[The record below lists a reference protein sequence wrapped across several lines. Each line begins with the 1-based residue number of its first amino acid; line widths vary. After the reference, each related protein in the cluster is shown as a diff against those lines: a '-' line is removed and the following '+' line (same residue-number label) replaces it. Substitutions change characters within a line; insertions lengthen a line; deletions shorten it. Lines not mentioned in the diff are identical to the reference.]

1 MRQTLYRWARRGCIS
16 SLLKILLNFNSG
28 RTEKID
34 NNPDPVWK
42 TKFNVNFSFEE
53 RQWIKF
59 DVYDWDKGEVAKAK
73 LADQD
78 ILGSC
83 ECLLA
88 QIVSTPG
95 KTFVASLLSGGD
107 KEATKNKDKKEKK
120 SKSKLFKF
128 FSKKK
133 KSKST

>member
-1 MRQTLYRWARRGCIS
+1 M
-16 SLLKILLNFNSG
+16 
-28 RTEKID
+28 
-34 NNPDPVWK
+34 
-42 TKFNVNFSFEE
+42 
-53 RQWIKF
+53 
-59 DVYDWDKGEVAKAK
+59 YDWDKGEVAKAK

-107 KEATKNKDKKEKK
+107 KEATKNKEKKEKK
-120 SKSKLFKF
+120 SKSKLFN
-128 FSKKK
+128 KKK